1 MIARP
6 DTAAWA
12 GSPRSA
18 CPDAASAAAPP
29 TQKINP
35 NAASSSAN
43 ARRGSPGRSGKDRL
57 ERDADDLQPPR
68 EAVERK
74 PAQVVLRDAED
85 VGGVAV
91 AGRLERFR
99 DVREEVAQCLLDRV
113 RLLRVGL
120 HRLAQEPHAVAD
132 VARLV
137 VMDLRIAVDE
147 TWQQALA
154 SEVVGGELERRQ
166 PQGGFED
173 Q

>member
-6 DTAAWA
+6 ETAAWA

-29 TQKINP
+29 TQKIRP
-35 NAASSSAN
+35 KAASSSAS

-57 ERDADDLQPPR
+57 ERDADDLQPSR

-74 PAQVVLRDAED
+74 AAQVVLRDAED

-91 AGRLERFR
+91 AVAGRLERFR
-99 DVREEVAQCLLDRV
+99 DVREKVAQCLPDRV

-120 HRLAQEPHAVAD
+120 HRLAQEPDAVAD

-137 VMDLRIAVDE
+137 VMDLRIAV
-147 TWQQALA
+147 
-154 SEVVGGELERRQ
+154 
-166 PQGGFED
+166 
-173 Q
+173 